1 MAVISC
7 RLHTF
12 KDCFTD
18 ENDDQVSSD
27 LLFCPTVG
35 PILSG
40 GMPGVGLY
48 SVFIFSSVVYVEY

>member
-12 KDCFTD
+12 NDCRAD
-18 ENDDQVSSD
+18 EYTQTSSD

>member
-1 MAVISC
+1 MVVISC
-7 RLHTF
+7 RLNTVSH
-12 KDCFTD
+12 CCYTD
-18 ENDDQVSSD
+18 DYSQTSSD